1 MSQLFASGGN
11 MKVQMIGTFSP
22 FRGYGDL
29 KGFPMVIKF
38 SVRLTLPGTL
48 TLRPIK
54 GENARI
60 LTQNLSIYSS
70 LVMATQHAGS

>member
-29 KGFPMVIKF
+29 KGFPMVIKV

-54 GENARI
+54 GEF
-60 LTQNLSIYSS
+60 
-70 LVMATQHAGS
+70 